1 MMGASSGVTV
11 AAEPVRVMRD
21 VSFSRRTFI
30 KAGAV
35 GVGALAMAGA
45 YEAWRLR
52 ACTNETAG
60 ALSPA
65 GRALFAAMIPA
76 FLDGMVAPG
85 DWTPQS
91 MSATLDLIER
101 TVAALPSAARGE
113 LQQLACLLDQAPVRL
128 LLAGRWSPWSSITAA
143 EARRVLERW
152 RFSGTP
158 MLVSAYQALH
168 DITYASWYAQ
178 PSSWAAIGYPGPPTF
193 SKSAA

>member
-1 MMGASSGVTV
+1 MPLT
-11 AAEPVRVMRD
+11 
-21 VSFSRRTFI
+21 RRTFI
-30 KAGAV
+30 KTGAI
-35 GVGALAMAGA
+35 GVGALVTAGT

-52 ACTNETAG
+52 ACMHETGG

-76 FLDGMVAPG
+76 FLEGVVAPG
-85 DWTPQS
+85 DWTPQA
-91 MSATLDLIER
+91 MSAMLGHIEH
-101 TVAALPSAARGE
+101 TVTALPSIARSE
-113 LQQLACLLDQAPVRL
+113 LQQLTCLLDQAPVRL
-128 LLAGRWSPWSSITAA
+128 LLAGRWSPWPSITPS

-178 PSSWAAIGYPGPPTF
+178 PSSWASIGYPGPPAF
-193 SKSAA
+193 SKGAA